1 RGIKEY
7 LDHIRGCADDLRDY
21 VADESVATPLLGLL
35 EEPVTDEAKT
45 ALAKEAMRGHLAQ
58 AMADAQAVKLKIDQI
73 LEAVKPDL
81 MGYYRNGP
89 EEFERKLI
97 SEVREKLA
105 EYKSGEGGEKP
116 WKVE

>member
-1 RGIKEY
+1 M
-7 LDHIRGCADDLRDY
+7 
-21 VADESVATPLLGLL
+21 ATPLPGLL
-35 EEPVTDEAKT
+35 EEPVADEAKT
-45 ALAKEAMRGHLAQ
+45 ALAEEAMLGHLAQ

-73 LEAVKPDL
+73 LEAMKPDIL
-81 MGYYRNGP
+81 GYYQNRL

-105 EYKSGEGGEKP
+105 EYKSGEGGDKP